1 MKKIANY
8 LTFSRIILSIILLTF
23 FNEVNVTFLI
33 IFAIAELTD
42 MVDGTI
48 ARKTNSV
55 SLTGSL
61 LDTIA
66 DILLASNIFKIVLNV
81 NALQGNLLIWF
92 IVIVIIAL
100 LAPLISRIKFK
111 ETYFVHSISSKILGG
126 VICLIPLDVYFDG
139 IGRYLIFCLII
150 FSFSMIENLLIVII
164 SKRPDSDSKSLF
176 HTFRSNKQ
184 LKSGED

>member
-111 ETYFVHSISSKILGG
+111 ETYFVHSI
-126 VICLIPLDVYFDG
+126 
-139 IGRYLIFCLII
+139 
-150 FSFSMIENLLIVII
+150 
-164 SKRPDSDSKSLF
+164 
-176 HTFRSNKQ
+176 
-184 LKSGED
+184 